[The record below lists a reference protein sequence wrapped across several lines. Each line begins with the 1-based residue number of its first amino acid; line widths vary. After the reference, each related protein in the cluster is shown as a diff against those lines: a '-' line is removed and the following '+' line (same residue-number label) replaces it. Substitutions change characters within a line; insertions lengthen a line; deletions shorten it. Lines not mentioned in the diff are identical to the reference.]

1 MGTVYAKEKHKP
13 IAGLPQ
19 PEINYDECEE
29 SKEIPLDAPVRVDY
43 ISVDGIART
52 HDDIVADATRDLF
65 KSQNF
70 RDVLFNAHKARLRL
84 QSLGCFRN
92 VSVHI
97 DISHGPTAT
106 PEGVEVTFYVQEL
119 KRVVGGVNT
128 EVTFYV
134 QELKRVVGGVNT
146 EVGHNEGSVVV
157 GLRAP
162 NTFGRGERVFV
173 EYSYGSRR
181 SNNFTVG
188 IMKPFAG
195 VTFYVQEL
203 KRVVGGVNT
212 EVGHNEGSVVVGLRA
227 PNTFGRGER
236 VFVEYSYGS
245 RRSNNFTVGIM
256 KPFAGVHEPRLTAS
270 LFQNISQFPHSGYS
284 ELEKGFAVGYDFI
297 SKWDIRHA
305 LLYRGCTRDQ
315 GVLSK
320 ASSFEVREQSGATL
334 KSALQHILT
343 IDRRD
348 DRIFP
353 SCGSLAEWTIE
364 LAGLGG
370 DNDIYLQSN
379 VSVAKDVTLQGT
391 LGAGFLKGLSNDM
404 KIGMTDKFFLGGPL
418 DIRGFQMRGIGPRS
432 DGNALGGDVYWSGG
446 LHLFTPLPFRPGKGG
461 FGDIFRT
468 HLFLNAGNISTEK
481 SDESLVEQLSK
492 NIRMST
498 GIGIAI
504 RLGQMAR
511 VEINYCFPLQHD
523 QNDVVQQGIQF
534 GIGVQFA

>member
-106 PEGVEVTFYVQEL
+106 PEGVE
-119 KRVVGGVNT
+119 
-128 EVTFYV
+128 
-134 QELKRVVGGVNT
+134 
-146 EVGHNEGSVVV
+146 
-157 GLRAP
+157 
-162 NTFGRGERVFV
+162 
-173 EYSYGSRR
+173 
-181 SNNFTVG
+181 
-188 IMKPFAG
+188 